1 MTDKQQRFVDE
12 YMVDLNA
19 TQAAI
24 RAGYSPKTAEVIG
37 NQLLKKT
44 LVSNEILKRK
54 AKLSSV
60 ANWTAA
66 DVLKRLARLA
76 DEGYKDSDKIK
87 ALELIGRHIGMFQ
100 DKVELSGGVRIDP
113 ESVKAIVE
121 GFRSQRDVDALAD
134 KVGVRHD

>member
-121 GFRSQRDVDALAD
+121 GLRSQRDVDALAD

>member
-1 MTDKQQRFVDE
+1 MTDKQQRFIDE
-12 YMVDLNA
+12 YMIDLNA

>member
-1 MTDKQQRFVDE
+1 MTDKQRRFVDE

>member
-24 RAGYSPKTAEVIG
+24 RAGYSPKTADRIG
-37 NQLLKKT
+37 PELLGKT
-44 LVSNEILKRK
+44 CVSEAIEKRK
-54 AKLSSV
+54 AELSSV
-60 ANWTAA
+60 ANWTAV

-100 DKVELSGGVRIDP
+100 EKVELSGGVRIDP

>member
-12 YMVDLNA
+12 YMIDLNA

-54 AKLSSV
+54 AKLSNV
-60 ANWTAA
+60 VNWTAA

>member
-24 RAGYSPKTAEVIG
+24 RAGYSAKSAEKIG
-37 NQLLKKT
+37 HQLLEKT
-44 LVSNEILKRK
+44 RVSNEILKRK

>member
-1 MTDKQQRFVDE
+1 MTDKQRRFVGE

-54 AKLSSV
+54 AKLSNV
-60 ANWTAA
+60 VNWTAA

>member
-24 RAGYSPKTAEVIG
+24 RAGYSAKSAEKIG
-37 NQLLKKT
+37 HQLLEKT
-44 LVSNEILKRK
+44 RVSNEIMKRK

-60 ANWTAA
+60 ANWTAV

-121 GFRSQRDVDALAD
+121 GLRSQRDVDALAD